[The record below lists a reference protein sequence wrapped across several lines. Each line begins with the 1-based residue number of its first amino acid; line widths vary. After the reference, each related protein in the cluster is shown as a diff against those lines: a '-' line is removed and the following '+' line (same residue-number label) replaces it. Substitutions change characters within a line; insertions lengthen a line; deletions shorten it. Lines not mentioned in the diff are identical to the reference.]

1 MMDSVKSVRKK
12 KKKALIKS
20 VINIKK
26 SQRNDKR
33 PNHKTNASVES

>member
-1 MMDSVKSVRKK
+1 MISNIILYILAMTDSVESE

-26 SQRNDKR
+26 S
-33 PNHKTNASVES
+33 